1 MKFNFTNLE
10 HRLSKYVSDKYVAGL
25 SVVIMKDNKIIF
37 DKIFGDSTIKTLY
50 RLASLTKPI
59 TSVAVLICQDKGLLN
74 VDDYIDKY
82 LPSFNQFK
90 VIDKEGIYRITIRQL
105 LSHSSG
111 FPTTS
116 FDDDRFDTG
125 DISLENAMKT
135 YEKFSLQS
143 VPGTKETYSNEA
155 YDIAA
160 RIVEIVSGLRYEDF
174 LNKYLFAPLGMQ
186 NTTYFVDENKRKDVA
201 TLCLYKDGILIPEK
215 GFTYGYDNYPNGF
228 NGGGAGLF
236 STIHDYLKFA
246 NMLTNKGKGI
256 LSKESFNQLIKLYD
270 TSYYDSAFG
279 LGVHVRNGLFW
290 EHLPKGS
297 FGWSG
302 AYGGHYFSIPDE
314 KITVVYLHNSLS
326 FGGAGAQHNYDL
338 EDDVCEIFNLKINH

>member
-1 MKFNFTNLE
+1 MKYIFDKLE
-10 HRLSKYVSDKYVAGL
+10 HRLIKYVSDKYVAGL
-25 SVVIMKDNKIIF
+25 SIAIMKDNKIIF
-37 DKIFGDSTIKTLY
+37 DKSFGETSNKTIY

-74 VDDYIDKY
+74 VDDYVDKY
-82 LPSFNQFK
+82 IPSFNKFK
-90 VIDKEGIYRITIRQL
+90 VIDKEGTYRINIRQL

-116 FDDDRFDTG
+116 FKDDRFDNG

-135 YEKFSLQS
+135 YEKFVLQS
-143 VPGTKETYSNEA
+143 IPGTHETYSNEA
-155 YDIAA
+155 YDVAA
-160 RIVEIVSGLRYEDF
+160 RIVEIVSGLKFEDF
-174 LNKYLFAPLGMQ
+174 LNKYLFKPLDMN
-186 NTTYFVDENKRKDVA
+186 NTTYFITKNKIKDVA
-201 TLCLYKDGILIPEK
+201 VLYSYENGQLIPEK
-215 GFTYGYDNYPNGF
+215 GFTYGFNCYPNGF

-256 LSKESFNQLIKLYD
+256 LSNKSFKQLITLFK
-270 TSYYDSAFG
+270 TPYYYSPFG
-279 LGVHVRNGLFW
+279 LGVHVRNGFDW

-302 AYGGHYFSIPDE
+302 AYGGHYFSLPKE
-314 KITVVYLHNSLS
+314 HLTVVYLHNSLS
-326 FGGAGAQHNYDL
+326 FGGAGAIHTYDL
-338 EDDVCEIFNLKINH
+338 EDDICEIFNLKK